1 MEYVLDRLCSLQNV
15 FSIERV
21 LYRLCSLQNVVSINS
36 QWLHEKE
43 VVYMTEKE
51 VVYMKERAVVYIQG
65 HRDSVHLVTHLS
77 RIFAC
82 MERDTK

>member
-15 FSIERV
+15 FSIECV

-65 HRDSVHLVTHLS
+65 HRDSVHLTEIL
-77 RIFAC
+77 C
-82 MERDTK
+82 TL